1 MYLIIRTKKDE
12 GGIPAILQ
20 LHYAN
25 WVVYTQHKMEP
36 FSYIN
41 VLLPIILDIEFWIPL
56 VIRFL

>member
-41 VLLPIILDIEFWIPL
+41 VLLPIILDIEF
-56 VIRFL
+56 